1 MITRRAMPNVV
12 RRTRPSLNLTIS
24 RHGATRTITSVT
36 GTNGVR
42 FRMHWRTQ
50 TYPLT
55 TESTRVALAL
65 LFTLS

>member
-1 MITRRAMPNVV
+1 MITRHAMPNVA

-24 RHGATRTITSVT
+24 RYGATRTITSVN

-42 FRMHWRTQ
+42 VRMHWRTQ
-50 TYPLT
+50 TYPLA

-65 LFTLS
+65 LFSLS